1 MPNFINDE
9 FMEYNTSLHMYVLTI
24 NAVNRLLIDENLT
37 QLELDNLLLMI
48 RNDFYSE
55 CLDYAIYR
63 DKYLHYLS
71 LPENRPYIQEA
82 QLMMFQDMLL
92 NRSTPGLSFSAK
104 DVSLVTPRT
113 RKYMTAMKLL
123 LKQGLAENPKFHV
136 DIKGQDW

>member
-1 MPNFINDE
+1 MPNFINDD
-9 FMEYNTSLHMYVLTI
+9 FMQYNIDLHMYELTL

-37 QLELDNLLLMI
+37 ELELDNLRLMI

-82 QLMMFQDMLL
+82 QTMMFQDMIIH
-92 NRSTPGLSFSAK
+92 RSTPGLAFSAK

-113 RKYMTAMKLL
+113 RKYMIAMKLL
-123 LKQGLAENPKFHV
+123 LKQGLAENSKFHV
-136 DIKGQDW
+136 DIKGVDW